1 VRLRATVP
9 SKAFHVIN
17 YIILSCLSATTIY
30 PLLNLVSVSLSSYKA
45 YVLNPMMVLPRE
57 LTLSAYA
64 KIMSYPTFGSSY
76 RITVIVTVVGTAV
89 NMLLTTILAYPLSKK
104 RLKGTGLILGL
115 IVFSMIFRP
124 TLIPL
129 FLVVRNL
136 GLLDTIWALIL
147 PSAILAFDLILMKNF
162 FQSIPESMEE
172 SAFIDGATE
181 WQVLFRILI
190 PLAKPAIATLSLF
203 YAVFHWNDYFSGVIY
218 MRSVAKWPLQLLL
231 REIVM
236 QANFGTLMGGMFEQ
250 ADLADVM
257 PFPVQMATVVVAV
270 VPMLVVYPFL
280 QKYFVKGTLLG
291 AVKG

>member
-1 VRLRATVP
+1 VRSRATVP
-9 SKAFHVIN
+9 SIAFDVIN
-17 YIILSCLSATTIY
+17 YIILGCLAATTIY

-57 LTLSAYA
+57 LTLGAYA
-64 KIMSYPTFGSSY
+64 NIMSYPTFGSSY
-76 RITVIVTVVGTAV
+76 RITVIVTIVGTAI
-89 NMLLTTILAYPLSKK
+89 NMLLTTMLAYPLSKK
-104 RLKGTGLILGL
+104 RLKGTSLILGL
-115 IVFSMIFRP
+115 IVFSMVFRP

-136 GLLDTIWALIL
+136 GLLDTIWALIF
-147 PSAILAFDLILMKNF
+147 PSAVLAFYLILMKNF

-181 WQVLFRILI
+181 WQVLFHILI
-190 PLAKPAIATLSLF
+190 PLARPAIATLSLF

-236 QANFGTLMGGMFEQ
+236 QADFGTLMGGWFEQ
-250 ADLADVM
+250 ADLSDVM

-270 VPMLVVYPFL
+270 VPMLVVYPFM